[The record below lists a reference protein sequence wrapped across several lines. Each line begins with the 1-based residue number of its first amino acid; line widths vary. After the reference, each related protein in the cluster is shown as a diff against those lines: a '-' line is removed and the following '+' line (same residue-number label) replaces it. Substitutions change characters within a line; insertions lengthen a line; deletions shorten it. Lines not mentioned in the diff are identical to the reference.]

1 MNITEDELKKAGIES
16 VTVNGIAMYKREDR
30 LFLTKEHA
38 FFGNYSQ
45 EMRSP
50 DRKMEMDARCK
61 VVPYKQND
69 DIFLKIAKG
78 QSLIALVKF

>member
-16 VTVNGIAMYKREDR
+16 VTVNGISMYKREDR

-38 FFGNYSQ
+38 FFGSYIPKT
-45 EMRSP
+45 RSL
-50 DRKMEMDARCK
+50 DGRMEMDARCK
-61 VVPYKQND
+61 AVPYKQND